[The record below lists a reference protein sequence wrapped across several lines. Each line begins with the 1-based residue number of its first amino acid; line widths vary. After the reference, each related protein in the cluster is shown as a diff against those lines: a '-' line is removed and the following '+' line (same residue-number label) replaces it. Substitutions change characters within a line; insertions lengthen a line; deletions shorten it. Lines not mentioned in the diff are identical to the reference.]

1 MWLRLRDVWKPVGI
15 KLCLFRLLYFCFARV
30 RLPFAICNQLLL
42 LLFRY
47 FLKLLY
53 VAHVQ
58 ELTRRDCLRL
68 QVCYGLLNIAA
79 ASGIVFANKA
89 VMTTF
94 GFKFIYALTL
104 IHTITTLFGMKAF
117 AAFGMFEPKA
127 LPKLS
132 IAPLAGSYV
141 GYIVLN
147 NLNLQLNTVGFYQ
160 ISKIA
165 VAPAVR
171 CLVRRNSWQP
181 H

>member
-1 MWLRLRDVWKPVGI
+1 
-15 KLCLFRLLYFCFARV
+15 
-30 RLPFAICNQLLL
+30 
-42 LLFRY
+42 
-47 FLKLLY
+47 
-53 VAHVQ
+53 
-58 ELTRRDCLRL
+58 
-68 QVCYGLLNIAA
+68 
-79 ASGIVFANKA
+79 
-89 VMTTF
+89 MTTF
-94 GFKFIYALTL
+94 GFKFIYALTF

-117 AAFGMFEPKA
+117 AAFGMFEPKT

-171 CLVRRNSWQP
+171 GLARFCCGQP
-181 H
+181 YQCSVASIGQNCSSRPSYSCGLKFWVLEER

>member
-1 MWLRLRDVWKPVGI
+1 MQNNHC
-15 KLCLFRLLYFCFARV
+15 LCCKFCF
-30 RLPFAICNQLLL
+30 
-42 LLFRY
+42 
-47 FLKLLY
+47 KLLY
-53 VAHVQ
+53 AAIVL
-58 ELTRRDCLRL
+58 ELTCSNCLRA

-117 AAFGMFEPKA
+117 AAFGMFEPKT

-171 CLVRRNSWQP
+171 GPARPCRWQLRQCSAACTGHKCSSP
-181 H
+181 FSHSSGPTSALRVLA